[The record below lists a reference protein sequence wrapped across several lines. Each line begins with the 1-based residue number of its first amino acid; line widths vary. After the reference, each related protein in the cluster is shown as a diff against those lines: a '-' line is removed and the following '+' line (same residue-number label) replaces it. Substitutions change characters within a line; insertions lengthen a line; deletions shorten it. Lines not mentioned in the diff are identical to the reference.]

1 MREQANVR
9 TSQYTSFIKRERKID
24 YFWRSL
30 QLMPI
35 RRSDYSGEYLFIL
48 MLKFHSILSLI
59 DDDIKLMSS
68 GLWDFQRIVCVFFW
82 LFFRLLEWNLSLF
95 SHDVLFTYINCVI
108 ISKEYRILINIHLY
122 FLCCDAG
129 NFMIGSIFREKRE
142 RRQKA
147 SKLLSYKKSNDKRE
161 QWKFSPKD
169 NCNAILD

>member
-68 GLWDFQRIVCVFFW
+68 GLWDFQRIVCVFFGC
-82 LFFRLLEWNLSLF
+82 FFGCWN
-95 SHDVLFTYINCVI
+95 
-108 ISKEYRILINIHLY
+108 
-122 FLCCDAG
+122 G
-129 NFMIGSIFREKRE
+129 IFRYFRMMFCLRTLIASSFPKNTEFSSTFIFIFCVAMLGILWSARFSE
-142 RRQKA
+142 RRGRED
-147 SKLLSYKKSNDKRE
+147 KKHRNY
-161 QWKFSPKD
+161 
-169 NCNAILD
+169 